1 MDPSQV
7 ISREYQLQAID
18 DEIKSLEESIR
29 TLRYRRN
36 ALVPISS
43 LPTEV
48 ITTIFS
54 FFHLSTFTSGK
65 PDPLAWLRVTHVSH
79 QRREIALNQPLFWN
93 HVNFTTLSSAGAA
106 EILARAKTAPLFLEA
121 RIPGRHLY
129 NKAIQRELQRCVT
142 RICDLRIRA
151 TPWDLRETLESLISP
166 APTLECLSLSSEK
179 RGLEVTIPETLFG
192 GTTPRLSSLELRN
205 CDISWESPLLKGL
218 RYLDIR
224 LPSTNARPSLAVWLD
239 ALGEMPQLMLLT
251 LYRASPR
258 ADRFPF
264 DVERTITLPS
274 LKHVNI
280 SDSPRDCA
288 FVLAHLDLPALTCLC
303 LKTLPHLWHPSDVQ
317 VQELLPYVA
326 RHAHGP
332 QDIQPLQS
340 VLIQEDATHLEILAW
355 PVPDIDLEVHNL
367 PTLLATTPP
376 ARVALSFDNAWVSR
390 GNQVGIL
397 GAAMMATL
405 PLDDLV
411 TLTAPDL
418 LTLNF
423 WRCHS
428 SKWPLL
434 RRIRLKSDGVHR
446 FIESLR
452 EDGENPLLPSLK
464 ELILRDSY
472 LDKGHIL
479 DLRDALMKRVE
490 HGVPLEMLD
499 LRTCYLD
506 YNYPAAAQA
515 LSEIVVD
522 TMVSEEPLNGRGQ
535 TISVWPR
542 LFSGPFVEGDNSG
555 EANHSW
561 TDDDDNDSNAGGD
574 DDEE

>member
-79 QRREIALNQPLFWN
+79 QWREIALNQPLFWN

-205 CDISWESPLLKGL
+205 CDISWESPLLKA
-218 RYLDIR
+218 LDT
-224 LPSTNARPSLAVWLD
+224 STYACHPRMRD
-239 ALGEMPQLMLLT
+239 
-251 LYRASPR
+251 RAS
-258 ADRFPF
+258 RFG
-264 DVERTITLPS
+264 
-274 LKHVNI
+274 
-280 SDSPRDCA
+280 
-288 FVLAHLDLPALTCLC
+288 
-303 LKTLPHLWHPSDVQ
+303 W
-317 VQELLPYVA
+317 
-326 RHAHGP
+326 
-332 QDIQPLQS
+332 
-340 VLIQEDATHLEILAW
+340 THW
-355 PVPDIDLEVHNL
+355 VRCHNL
-367 PTLLATTPP
+367 CCLPFTGLL
-376 ARVALSFDNAWVSR
+376 R
-390 GNQVGIL
+390 GLIDFHL
-397 GAAMMATL
+397 MSSAPSHFL
-405 PLDDLV
+405 PLN
-411 TLTAPDL
+411 T
-418 LTLNF
+418 
-423 WRCHS
+423 
-428 SKWPLL
+428 
-434 RRIRLKSDGVHR
+434 
-446 FIESLR
+446 
-452 EDGENPLLPSLK
+452 
-464 ELILRDSY
+464 
-472 LDKGHIL
+472 
-479 DLRDALMKRVE
+479 
-490 HGVPLEMLD
+490 
-499 LRTCYLD
+499 
-506 YNYPAAAQA
+506 
-515 LSEIVVD
+515 
-522 TMVSEEPLNGRGQ
+522 
-535 TISVWPR
+535 
-542 LFSGPFVEGDNSG
+542 
-555 EANHSW
+555 
-561 TDDDDNDSNAGGD
+561 
-574 DDEE
+574 